1 MVLVDAVVG
10 QMHARVPEHLGTL
23 IVLDRGE
30 PDQAL
35 LIQIDDQWV
44 IRGHG
49 HVQAHVTLVSVH
61 QQRVFDV
68 LADYYT
74 LIQWDLVRLMETGGG
89 GGGAS
94 VRGGGRAESWGQV
107 SSGEGN

>member
-1 MVLVDAVVG
+1 
-10 QMHARVPEHLGTL
+10 MHARVPEHLGTL

-44 IRGHG
+44 IRCHG
-49 HVQAHVTLVSVH
+49 HVQAYVTLVSVH

-74 LIQWDLVRLMETGGG
+74 LIQWDLVRLRETGGG
-89 GGGAS
+89 GGAE
-94 VRGGGRAESWGQV
+94 VRQSAGGGRRVGDRLVQERGTM
-107 SSGEGN
+107 EEIMIC